1 VDYFT
6 AIKSGSFHPF
16 SSTERKARAATRNKP
31 SGPTGAQLNEL
42 AQLSFNPHDAST
54 IVATLI
60 FRLHYRHRPD
70 RHNRWRNIYKA
81 LSVTEFL
88 LRRGSDNIVRKL
100 QGQVTLEVKSI
111 AETTYSQVT
120 TGGQDVGANVT
131 YRARAILILLEDEEK
146 LKAERKAEQA
156 KRGRISGISCFDT
169 AAACPHHQQEQ
180 EEEQAPGTPSPS
192 SPHATIDE
200 TTTTPAAAADAEHQP
215 MEVEDINPPL
225 APPSL
230 VEINLMDLDYDPPS
244 QNENNNTGTNNGA
257 PPPDLNDPFAALE
270 SIFSTAIVTTTRATT
285 STSDISA
292 TLDHH
297 HQHQQQQ
304 QQQQQPAQTGNPF
317 AGALVPYG
325 TAFASPSESSSTG
338 GYHPPWA
345 AGPFPQVHVYDALAM
360 LGPSATLQT
369 SSVSTGTVGPSTTS
383 GALPPKSENIL
394 ATTTEKRVD
403 GGGDGGKDERWR
415 QLVEQGLDSMTTHA
429 AVVTASRPPPPPPS
443 PLLSPHQSP
452 MSLRGLQQ
460 QKRESFSQSPLPF
473 TKQPPSQEPQQQE
486 QPQQQQDNNTDSAW
500 VSF

>member
-42 AQLSFNPHDAST
+42 AQLSSNPHDAST

-70 RHNRWRNIYKA
+70 RHHRWRNIYKA

-100 QGQVTLEVKSI
+100 QGQVTLEVESI

-120 TGGQDVGANVT
+120 TDGQDVGANVT
-131 YRARAILILLEDEEK
+131 YRARAILVLLKDEDK
-146 LKAERKAEQA
+146 LKAERKAEEA

-169 AAACPHHQQEQ
+169 AAAGPPPHHHQQQQE

-200 TTTTPAAAADAEHQP
+200 TTTAAAALDAEHQP
-215 MEVEDINPPL
+215 MEVEDINPP
-225 APPSL
+225 PL

-244 QNENNNTGTNNGA
+244 QNDNNSTNNGA
-257 PPPDLNDPFAALE
+257 PPPPDPNDPFAALE
-270 SIFSTAIVTTTRATT
+270 SIFSTAIVTTTTT
-285 STSDISA
+285 TITSDVSA
-292 TLDHH
+292 TLEHH
-297 HQHQQQQ
+297 HQQQ

-325 TAFASPSESSSTG
+325 TAFTSPSESSSTG

-345 AGPFPQVHVYDALAM
+345 AGPSPQVHVYDALAV

-369 SSVSTGTVGPSTTS
+369 SSVSNSPAGPGTTS
-383 GALPPKSENIL
+383 GTTTPKSENVL
-394 ATTTEKRVD
+394 ATIPQKRVD
-403 GGGDGGKDERWR
+403 GDGDDGKDKRWR

-460 QKRESFSQSPLPF
+460 QKRESISQSSSPL

-486 QPQQQQDNNTDSAW
+486 QPQQQKSNNSTDSAW
-500 VSF
+500 VNF